1 VAPSFPDE
9 VRTRLEENRAGV
21 LERIA
26 RAARAAGRLPSQVE
40 LLAVTKSVGPEL
52 AAELVRLGTG
62 ELGESRVD
70 ELERKAA
77 WFAQRSLAA
86 RWHFVG
92 HVQRNKARRVLRVAS
107 AIHSVDS
114 QRLWETLAHLAA
126 EEQCFPGIYLQ
137 VKLAPDETKSGLAP
151 DSVAAL
157 VERARAGP
165 LPLLGLMTMAP
176 LGADAAASHQAARAV
191 FDALAALAGT
201 LDGGAFASGEP
212 RLSMGMSSDLE
223 QAVRAGSHVVRV
235 GSALFEGLAP
245 DSARARALQEG
256 GA

>member
-26 RAARAAGRLPSQVE
+26 RAARTAGRQPSQVE

-52 AAELVRLGTG
+52 AAELLPLGSRD
-62 ELGESRVD
+62 LGESRVD

-77 WFAQRSLAA
+77 WFAQRSLPA

-92 HVQRNKARRVLRVAS
+92 HLQRNKARRVLRIAS

-114 QRLWETLAHLAA
+114 ERLWATLARLAG
-126 EEQCFPGIYLQ
+126 EEQRFPGIYLQ
-137 VKLAPDETKSGLAP
+137 VKLAPDETKGGLAP
-151 DSVAAL
+151 DSVAGL
-157 VERARAGP
+157 VARARAGP

-176 LGADAAASHQAARAV
+176 LGAEPGLPSQAARAV
-191 FDALAALAGT
+191 FTGLAALARE
-201 LDGGAFASGEP
+201 LDGRAFAGGEP

-223 QAVRAGSHVVRV
+223 EAVRAGSHVVRV
-235 GSALFEGLAP
+235 GSALFEGLEP
-245 DSARARALQEG
+245 DSVPARALREG